1 MRRSLQDSIVGFSLL
16 GGILI
21 FTFFSFWLRGVRL
34 SSKNWYLFAEFNNAS
49 GLSKKSPV
57 TYRGI
62 LVGSIEDI
70 LFTNESIK
78 AKIVLNNPEI
88 ILPKPAFAKV
98 VTNSFLGGDVQVAL
112 ETSEKTIP
120 KNISKPTSDKC
131 NSKLIICQGDSITG
145 KQLSSLSNITNKIS
159 QLLKES
165 NQENLIENLI
175 NSIDQFDSTQ
185 ENLDELIYLS
195 KQEILRVK
203 PLINEIT
210 IAANNL
216 NNILSTINNKEPLN
230 DLVNSL
236 SFVNFSKSLLISS
249 ILLEIDFAALI
260 VILMSLRV
268 SLLFIVD
275 KILFKLLAAM
285 VISLIKGLTLR
296 ISCFDK

>member
-1 MRRSLQDSIVGFSLL
+1 MRRSLRDSIVGFSLL

-34 SSKNWYLFAEFNNAS
+34 SSKNWHLFAEFNNAS

-88 ILPKPAFAKV
+88 ILTKPVFARV

-112 ETSEKTIP
+112 ETSDRTIP
-120 KNISKPTSDKC
+120 KNIEKPTSEKC
-131 NSKLIICQGDSITG
+131 DSKLIICQGDTITG
-145 KQLSSLSNITNKIS
+145 KQLSSLSNITNKLS

-165 NQENLIENLI
+165 SQENLIENII
-175 NSIDQFDSTQ
+175 NSIDQFDTTQ

-195 KQEILRVK
+195 KKEILRIE
-203 PLINEIT
+203 PLIKKIT
-210 IAANNL
+210 IAANHL
-216 NNILSTINNKEPLN
+216 NNILSTIDDQETLN
-230 DLVNSL
+230 DIKSTINSVR
-236 SFVNFSKSLLISS
+236 SISS
-249 ILLEIDFAALI
+249 KIDNMSDDFEKLAKDKELTKAIRDLTIGLSKFLNEIYP
-260 VILMSLRV
+260 
-268 SLLFIVD
+268 
-275 KILFKLLAAM
+275 
-285 VISLIKGLTLR
+285 
-296 ISCFDK
+296 

>member
-1 MRRSLQDSIVGFSLL
+1 MRRSLRDSIVGFSLL

-21 FTFFSFWLRGVRL
+21 FTFFSFWLRGLRL

-88 ILPKPAFAKV
+88 ILPKPAFARV

-112 ETSEKTIP
+112 ETSEKSLP
-120 KNISKPTSDKC
+120 RNISKPTSDAC
-131 NSKLIICQGDSITG
+131 DSKLIICQGDSITG

-216 NNILSTINNKEPLN
+216 NNILSTINNKETLN
-230 DLVNSL
+230 DIKMTINAARS
-236 SFVNFSKSLLISS
+236 ISS
-249 ILLEIDFAALI
+249 KIDDMSDDFEKLTKDKELTKSIRDLTIGLSKFLNEIYP
-260 VILMSLRV
+260 
-268 SLLFIVD
+268 
-275 KILFKLLAAM
+275 
-285 VISLIKGLTLR
+285 
-296 ISCFDK
+296 